1 MNITSL
7 TLSSFRRFSKYTFS
21 FSPYTTIIIGPNTS
35 GKTTILEAVYLLA
48 LGKSFRTFRDSECIS
63 FEKELS
69 RINGIVKQKI
79 NQATEIPGK
88 TEQKKLEII
97 ITLGEVAKIKT
108 PLKKFLVNGV
118 GKRMVDFVGN
128 LSVVLFWPQDLELV
142 TDSPSLRRHYL
153 NYVLSQ
159 TDREYRRTL
168 ASYDRGVRQRNRLL
182 EAVREGKA
190 HRHQLLFW
198 DQLLIRQGEY
208 ISKKREEY
216 INYINNY
223 KFSNPPSGG
232 QIFQLSQYQLVY
244 DASVISR
251 QRFDQYAA
259 AEVAAGVTLV
269 GPHRDNVIFQ
279 IKEILKQKTDWRDLS
294 SFGSRGEQRLSVL
307 WLKLA
312 ELAYIEKVTGEKPV
326 LLLDDI
332 LSELDHPHRHAI
344 FSIMGLQ
351 QTILTI
357 TDKHFIENDQIKDAK
372 IIELN

>member
-1 MNITSL
+1 MLISSL
-7 TLSSFRRFSKYTFS
+7 TLTSFRRFSKVSYS
-21 FSPYTTIIIGPNTS
+21 FSPYTTIIVGANAI
-35 GKTTILEAVYLLA
+35 GKTTIVEAVYLLA
-48 LGKSFRTFRDSECIS
+48 LGKSFRAFRDSESIS
-63 FEKELS
+63 FEKELA
-69 RINGIVKQKI
+69 RINGIVEQKI
-79 NQATEIPGK
+79 HQTTEIPGK

-97 ITLGEVAKIKT
+97 ITIGEVAKIKT

-118 GKRMVDFVGN
+118 SKRLVDFLGN

-182 EAVREGKA
+182 EAVRDGKA

-216 INYINNY
+216 INFINNY
-223 KFSNPPSGG
+223 
-232 QIFQLSQYQLVY
+232 QLSQYQLVY

-259 AEVAAGVTLV
+259 AEVAAGGTLV

-279 IKEILKQKTDWRDLS
+279 IKEILKQKTEWRDLS
-294 SFGSRGEQRLSVL
+294 SFGSRGEQRLAVL

-344 FSIMGLQ
+344 FSIMGKQ
-351 QTILTI
+351 QTIVTI
-357 TDKHFIENDQIKDAK
+357 TDKHFIEKNLV
-372 IIELN
+372 E

>member
-1 MNITSL
+1 MIISSL
-7 TLSSFRRFSKYTFS
+7 TLSSFRRFSKVSYS
-21 FSPYTTIIIGPNTS
+21 FSPYTTIIVGANAI

-48 LGKSFRTFRDSECIS
+48 LGKSFRAFRDNESIM
-63 FEKELS
+63 FEKELA
-69 RINGIVKQKI
+69 RINGVIKQKSY
-79 NQATEIPGK
+79 QTTEIPGK

-97 ITLGEVAKIKT
+97 IPIGEVAKIKT

-118 GKRMVDFVGN
+118 SKRLVDFVGN

-182 EAVREGKA
+182 EAVRDGKA

-216 INYINNY
+216 IYFVNNINLRT
-223 KFSNPPSGG
+223 KDLVLTIPK
-232 QIFQLSQYQLVY
+232 YQLRY
-244 DASVISR
+244 DSSIISR
-251 QRFDQYAA
+251 QRLDQYME
-259 AEVAAGVTLV
+259 AEIASGVTLV
-269 GPHRDNVIFQ
+269 GPHRDDFTF
-279 IKEILKQKTDWRDLS
+279 EIRARNLS
-294 SFGSRGEQRLSVL
+294 SFGSRGEQRLAVL
-307 WLKLA
+307 WIKLA
-312 ELAYIEKVTGEKPV
+312 ELAYIEKVTGEKQV
-326 LLLDDI
+326 LFLDDI

-344 FSIMGLQ
+344 FSIMGKQ
-351 QTILTI
+351 QTIVTV
-357 TDKHFIENDQIKDAK
+357 TDKHFIEKNLVENAK
-372 IIELN
+372 IIELE